1 MKKILVAN
9 RGEIA
14 CRIIDSCKKL
24 NLHSIAVFSD
34 VDKNSKHVRK
44 ANESVHIGASKA
56 QDSYL
61 SSNKI
66 IEAAKKTKAD
76 AIHPG
81 YGFLAEN
88 DQFAQQVIDAGIVWI
103 GPKPNTIV
111 SMGNKDIARN
121 LALKNNLPIC
131 PGLNNKDLEKDDL
144 EKKCNE
150 IGFPILIK
158 ASAGGGGIGMQIV
171 NNYSELDKS
180 LEKTKNL
187 AKKAFG
193 NSDVFIEK
201 FIKNARHIE
210 IQIFGFGEKKAVH
223 FYERDCSIQRRFQK
237 IIEESP
243 APKVEPEIINKMAES
258 AVNFATNQKYEGA
271 GTIEFIYDVDEK
283 KFYFL
288 EMNTR
293 IQVEHPV
300 TESITNSDLVEM
312 QIKFALGIDLALTEQ
327 NKINRTGH
335 AIECRLYAEDPSKN
349 FLPSPGKISKLKI
362 PNLSLPNIRL
372 DIGVDEGDEISF
384 YYDPMI
390 AKIISKGSNR
400 TESINNMIQ
409 YLKKFEI
416 EGINTNK
423 SFLIS
428 VLQNKTFEEANF
440 NTKFI
445 ENNLASFVKKKKDI
459 LPIKKQDTA
468 KNKQEYSDKDV
479 KAFEKIIAKTP
490 KSKNGQGY
498 TEKDL
503 KAFDNIVSSKDKKTE
518 TEAKTE
524 VKNIPGKIY
533 DTPKF
538 LPAGDKYMLIEFGN
552 VMNLELNFT
561 AQNLA
566 KAIKD
571 SKIKGVYETSPCF
584 ASMLVHYEPEEIKF
598 NDLKNE
604 LKSLVDSLGSSDDIE
619 INSRIFSFPT
629 VYLDKWTKECVED
642 YSNKIAKKK
651 PDPELITELNNLE
664 STEQFVRVHSGT
676 EYWVSAIGFWPGL
689 PFMMALDPRCKLTV
703 PKYNPPRTWTPKGTV
718 GMGGASTSI
727 YPDRLPGG
735 YQIFGIIP
743 VPIWDTKKSFPV
755 FENNICLFQPG
766 DRVKFVPTTYEEFDH
781 VSKKV
786 EDGTY
791 DYNIIEYQKFSVKN
805 YKKWL
810 TTIDQTKRF

>member
-1 MKKILVAN
+1 MKKILIAN

-24 NLHSIAVFSD
+24 NLHSIAVYSD

-44 ANESVHIGASKA
+44 ADESVHIGGSKA

-66 IEAAKKTKAD
+66 IEAAQKVKAD

-88 DQFAQQVIDAGIVWI
+88 DQFAQKVINAGIVWI

-111 SMGNKDIARN
+111 SMGNKDVARD
-121 LALKNNLPIC
+121 LALKSNLPIC

-150 IGFPILIK
+150 IGFPILVK

-171 NNYSELDKS
+171 KNYNELVKS
-180 LEKTKNL
+180 VEKTKNL

-193 NSDVFIEK
+193 NSDVFLEK

-271 GTIEFIYDVDEK
+271 GTIEFIYGVDEK

-312 QIKFALGIDLALTEQ
+312 QIKFALDIDLDLTEQ

-362 PNLSLPNIRL
+362 PNVGLANIRL

-409 YLKKFEI
+409 YLKEFEI

-445 ENNLASFVKKKKDI
+445 ENNLASFIKKKEDI
-459 LPIKKQDTA
+459 LPIKKQDAA
-468 KNKQEYSDKDV
+468 KSKREYSDKDV
-479 KAFEKIIAKTP
+479 KAFEKIIAETP

-503 KAFDNIVSSKDKKTE
+503 KAFDNIVSSKDNKKE
-518 TEAKTE
+518 SEVKAE
-524 VKNIPGKIY
+524 VKNVPGKIY

-538 LPAGDKYMLIEFGN
+538 LSAGDKYMLIEFGN

-571 SKIKGVYETSPCF
+571 NKIEGVYETSPCF

-604 LKSLVDSLGSSDDIE
+604 LKSLVDSLGPSDDIE

-642 YSNKIAKKK
+642 YSSKIAKKK
-651 PDPELITELNNLE
+651 PDPELITEVNNLE

-755 FENNICLFQPG
+755 FENDICLFQPG
-766 DRVKFVPTTYEEFDH
+766 DRVKFVPTTYGEFDH

>member
-24 NLHSIAVFSD
+24 NLHSIAVYSD

-66 IEAAKKTKAD
+66 IEAAKKAKAD

-88 DQFAQQVIDAGIVWI
+88 DQFAQKVIDAGIVWI

-121 LALKNNLPIC
+121 LALKSNLPIC

-171 NNYSELDKS
+171 NNYSELVKS
-180 LEKTKNL
+180 IEKTKNL

-193 NSDVFIEK
+193 NSDVFLEK

-243 APKVEPEIINKMAES
+243 APKIEPDIINTMAES

-312 QIKFALGIDLALTEQ
+312 QIKFALGINLDLTEQ

-362 PNLSLPNIRL
+362 PEISSTNIRL

-390 AKIISKGSNR
+390 AKIISKGSTR
-400 TESINNMIQ
+400 TESINSMIKF
-409 YLKKFEI
+409 LKEFEI

-445 ENNLASFVKKKKDI
+445 ENNLSAFIKKKEVI
-459 LPIKKQDTA
+459 LQTKQQDA
-468 KNKQEYSDKDV
+468 NRINQEYSDKDV

-498 TEKDL
+498 TDKDL
-503 KAFDNIVSSKDKKTE
+503 KAFDNIVSSKDKKSKTE
-518 TEAKTE
+518 LKTE
-524 VKNIPGKIY
+524 VKNVQGKIY

-571 SKIKGVYETSPCF
+571 HKVKGVYETSPCF

-604 LKSLVDSLGSSDDIE
+604 LKSLVDSLGPSDDIE

-642 YSNKIAKKK
+642 YSSKIAKKK

-718 GMGGASTSI
+718 GMGGSSTSI

-755 FENNICLFQPG
+755 FENNICLFKPG
-766 DRVKFVPTTYEEFDH
+766 DRVKFVPTTYEEFEH
-781 VSKKV
+781 VSNKV

-810 TTIDQTKRF
+810 STIDKTKRF